1 MPTKTFK
8 AEPDGEAG
16 IVAAKNAVRMNGT
29 KDNYV
34 MADERG
40 VTVNGPVSFVSGSGQ
55 VRFGGLWVM
64 NSELMLSLPSTL
76 ATPSPVMTIN
86 PPLAQLASLMKDS
99 AVMISLL
106 GSFAGG
112 FV

>member
-1 MPTKTFK
+1 MPTKTIK
-8 AEPDGEAG
+8 SEANSEAG
-16 IVAAKNAVRMNGT
+16 FVAATNVVRMNGN

-34 MADERG
+34 MADEKG
-40 VTVNGPVSFVSGSGQ
+40 VTINGPISFVSGSGQ

-64 NSELMLSLPSTL
+64 NNELMMSLPSTL

-86 PPLAQLASLMKDS
+86 PPIAQLASIMKDS
-99 AVMISLL
+99 AIMISLL

-112 FV
+112 F

>member
-1 MPTKTFK
+1 MPKRTIK

-16 IVAAKNAVRMNGT
+16 IVAAKNAVRMNGN

-34 MADERG
+34 MVDDKG
-40 VTVNGPVSFVSGSGQ
+40 TTINGPVSFVSGSGQ
-55 VRFGGLWVM
+55 IRFGGLWVM
-64 NSELMLSLPSTL
+64 NSELMMSLPSTL

-86 PPLAQLASLMKDS
+86 PPLAQLSSLMADS
-99 AVMISLL
+99 VIMIALL

-112 FV
+112 F